1 MDGRSATVG
10 AIAVAVAGLVG
21 YVVLDGVAGGL
32 ALFVAGLVVVAI
44 GLLGWQDRR
53 ESSRGAGRAPAP
65 VSEMTAFG
73 GQGPDHTHDAP
84 IPVHDDLVAHVRDHH
99 SGALLDALTLELRR
113 LHERAHSS
121 SR

>member
-53 ESSRGAGRAPAP
+53 EPSRGTAPAAAP
-65 VSEMTAFG
+65 EGTGPG
-73 GQGPDHTHDAP
+73 GEGADHAHVAP
-84 IPVHDDLVAHVRDHH
+84 IVVHDDLVAHVRDHH
-99 SGALLDALTLELRR
+99 GGALLGALALELRR
-113 LHERAHSS
+113 LHENAHSS
-121 SR
+121 PH